1 MAAELDVN
9 QFDSLEVYRDGPE
22 LRDPASWL
30 PLAAGVTSRNLGSIF
45 LQVGMGGYESREEF
59 GKVGLSEH

>member
-45 LQVGMGGYESREEF
+45 LQVGMGGIR
-59 GKVGLSEH
+59 K

>member
-1 MAAELDVN
+1 MAAEQDVN
-9 QFDSLEVYRDGPE
+9 QFDSLGS
-22 LRDPASWL
+22 LQGWALL
-30 PLAAGVTSRNLGSIF
+30 PLAVGVTSRNIGSIF